1 MYGTLYMYLLHVNIY
16 MQYGHVDCFHSSLQP
31 FPWTIVS
38 YLAWTG
44 DIASILGRQWST
56 RDMLSVC

>member
-1 MYGTLYMYLLHVNIY
+1 MYLLHVNIY